1 MNRNSQGCYR
11 QVRQPYG
18 RVPVKNM
25 QRQQPQMYATAQP
38 CDKQQS
44 IKTQSCASTQ
54 PCANQQPRASQQSCA
69 NTQPCAGTQ
78 REKEQTPSVSCEC
91 GINEAADSAVCVC
104 RSNTSGINMP
114 IGMCYVPWQKWGRVY
129 DACSALERGT
139 LFPDLD
145 KPFLGGY
152 C

>member
-11 QVRQPYG
+11 QIRQPYG
-18 RVPVKNM
+18 RVTVKDM
-25 QRQQPQMYATAQP
+25 QRQQPQMYAGA
-38 CDKQQS
+38 K
-44 IKTQSCASTQ
+44 
-54 PCANQQPRASQQSCA
+54 SCA

-78 REKEQTPSVSCEC
+78 RDKDQTPSVSCEC
-91 GINEAADSAVCVC
+91 GINEAADNAVCVC
-104 RSNTSGINMP
+104 HSNTSGINMP

-129 DACSALERGT
+129 DACNALERGT